1 MAGNLRE
8 RLARIKNSKKTED
21 SRVCPKNQ
29 YPALK
34 TPGWSPAGSLT
45 LRREVTI
52 DAPSELQAVI
62 SPSMAILVPDLR
74 RIAETGKKLPA
85 HGDFLFF
92 DLETTGLSGGAG
104 TVAFLAAFGRLSRNG
119 SQLRITQYL
128 LLDYPGENDFLEA
141 LLAEFKNNQQII
153 VSFNG
158 KSFDSQILKTRCL
171 MNGIKNPEYL
181 HADLLHP
188 ARRLWKRV
196 FPNCR
201 QGTIETELLGIDRSN
216 DIPGSLAP
224 EIWFDFLKTGREE
237 RLMGICEHNCRDI
250 AGLASIL
257 AAMNIIAAD
266 PCAAAAKYRYDLE
279 QLALYWR
286 DFARHFKKSSIF
298 GTEIVSLQ
306 ETAAALLRLAA
317 DKNYPQAAYVYALD
331 QLRSADNNNGRN
343 RMLNIAKG
351 DFPQT
356 TKAAAL
362 RALAIDSERRL
373 GDIAFALEF
382 TEQGLKLQL
391 TGTWQEEFERRAQRL
406 EKKL

>member
-8 RLARIKNSKKTED
+8 RLARIKNNKKTED
-21 SRVCPKNQ
+21 SRACPKNQ
-29 YPALK
+29 HPALK

-45 LRREVTI
+45 LRREVTV

-104 TVAFLAAFGRLSRNG
+104 TVAFLAAFGRFSRNG

-224 EIWFDFLKTGREE
+224 EIWFDFLKTGKTQ
-237 RLMGICEHNCRDI
+237 RLLGICDHNKKDI
-250 AGLASIL
+250 SGLAAIL
-257 AAMNIIAAD
+257 AAMLSIAEKPFD
-266 PCAAAAKYRYDLE
+266 TKKYNYDIE
-279 QLALYWR
+279 RLALYWR
-286 DFARHFKKSSIF
+286 QYLRWSELPNNDLRIMGSKLLHLAAEKNHLRAVYVYGYDQMRSGNYEEALKFTNRGLEIFNEDDVRHDI
-298 GTEIVSLQ
+298 
-306 ETAAALLRLAA
+306 LLRRKERL
-317 DKNYPQAAYVYALD
+317 
-331 QLRSADNNNGRN
+331 
-343 RMLNIAKG
+343 
-351 DFPQT
+351 
-356 TKAAAL
+356 
-362 RALAIDSERRL
+362 ERR
-373 GDIAFALEF
+373 I
-382 TEQGLKLQL
+382 
-391 TGTWQEEFERRAQRL
+391 
-406 EKKL
+406 KK